1 MNNSKVIMDASG
13 KLIIEDARILYR
25 NFAGAP
31 TQFNR
36 EGDRNFCVFIDD
48 PDTANALKDAGWN
61 VKIRKPRDEQDE
73 VAHYIKVNVSY
84 RFRGPS
90 IFLHINKNVNE
101 LQEDTVDL
109 LDNAD
114 IISCDMVVNPSHWER
129 PDGSSGISA
138 YLESMHVIARG
149 DYFADKY
156 ADVSEGE

>member
-1 MNNSKVIMDASG
+1 MTNCKVIMDASG

-48 PDTANALKDAGWN
+48 PKTANALKDAGWN
-61 VKIRKPRDEQDE
+61 VKIRKPRDEQDDIS
-73 VAHYIKVNVSY
+73 HYIKINVSY
-84 RFRGPS
+84 RFRGPA
-90 IFLHINKNVNE
+90 IFLHIDKAVNE
-101 LQEDTVDL
+101 LNEETIDL

-138 YLESMHVIARG
+138 YLESMHVVARG
-149 DYFADKY
+149 DYFASKY
-156 ADVSEGE
+156 AVLDEE